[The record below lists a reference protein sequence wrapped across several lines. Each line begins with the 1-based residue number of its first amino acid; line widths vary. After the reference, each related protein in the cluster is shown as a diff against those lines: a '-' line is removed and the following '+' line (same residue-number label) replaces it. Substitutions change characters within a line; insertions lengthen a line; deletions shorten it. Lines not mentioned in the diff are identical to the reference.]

1 MFEVTLTFDNG
12 PEPPAMPVVLDV
24 REHTISNPIDCK
36 LWHILREDGW
46 RIKMNDQHL
55 TRSLRFIA

>member
-12 PEPPAMPVVLDV
+12 PEPPAMPMVLDV

-36 LWHILREDGW
+36 LLAYI
-46 RIKMNDQHL
+46 
-55 TRSLRFIA
+55 TRRWLAH